1 MSKATSAISRRGI
14 EQILA
19 TGDQSG
25 HAMEYEADRVFAAA
39 HAKPATSPMRYPFIE
54 RSSLPET

>member
-25 HAMEYEADRVFAAA
+25 HAMEYEADRVFACNVADA
-39 HAKPATSPMRYPFIE
+39 LSFHRTEFVASDIDFAD
-54 RSSLPET
+54 

>member
-39 HAKPATSPMRYPFIE
+39 HAKPATDALSFHRTEFVA
-54 RSSLPET
+54 